1 MLAIFRWNY
10 VASDEAEN
18 PTLETTWFY
27 EATFRLKEQKRSNW
41 WRFVPVAKQ
50 VHLSIN
56 RKIQYELILRHDI
69 NDKPSLVE
77 LRSNRVW
84 HIEKMHNCD
93 DARANTYT
101 PYQLAIVLDDET
113 GCLIE
118 LHVQIKFAVA
128 TAIADEPRH
137 S

>member
-1 MLAIFRWNY
+1 MFAIFRWNY

-27 EATFRLKEQKRSNW
+27 EATFRLKEKKQSNW
-41 WRFVPVAKQ
+41 WRFEPVTKAR
-50 VHLSIN
+50 LSIN
-56 RKIQYELILRHDI
+56 RKIQYELILRHDT

-77 LRSNRVW
+77 VRSTRVW
-84 HIEKMHNCD
+84 HIDKMRNCD

-101 PYQLAIVLDDET
+101 PYRLMIALDDET
-113 GCLIE
+113 GCLVE
-118 LHVQIKFAVA
+118 LHVQIKFA
-128 TAIADEPRH
+128 TAIADEPQD